1 MGRFWETISR
11 FTWQLPQ
18 TIGGWGGTAQA
29 CNTLGLKGGVESV
42 KYKYGA
48 TVVSTQNSW
57 DGGAAI
63 TQGSYIVGGSELQAD
78 PNNSLFN
85 MNMDT
90 IFKAKALAGP
100 IIKELGYR
108 VLEVN
113 MENIN

>member
-1 MGRFWETISR
+1 
-11 FTWQLPQ
+11 
-18 TIGGWGGTAQA
+18 
-29 CNTLGLKGGVESV
+29 
-42 KYKYGA
+42 
-48 TVVSTQNSW
+48 
-57 DGGAAI
+57 
-63 TQGSYIVGGSELQAD
+63 
-78 PNNSLFN
+78 